1 VVADVVLSG
10 HVPRIK
16 RAIGL
21 VARGTQR
28 GLRTT
33 SVRGMADIDPESQ
46 DFFRR
51 VIELRKTVERD
62 PSIGSDEGRRLS
74 RFLKVFASAA
84 SYGILAEFQRRESA
98 DPVDVSVY
106 ADGDCFDT
114 STLTPE
120 EPGPYCFPPLA
131 AVITGGARLVLAR
144 SCRASP
150 SRGRAPDSGRRRPTA
165 AVTAA

>member
-114 STLTPE
+114 STPDPRGTGALLLSSA
-120 EPGPYCFPPLA
+120 GRCGHRRSPPRA
-131 AVITGGARLVLAR
+131 GTARR
-144 SCRASP
+144 P
-150 SRGRAPDSGRRRPTA
+150 SRTSRWLLCLL
-165 AVTAA
+165 